1 MLWSYQGMIIQI
13 ELWLTRHEKGVKAVE
28 WFFTVTLGTCAGT
41 GYRWSDEMDGGRW
54 YLDYDDDDGGDWM
67 MIVVILLLIN
77 FMAVRGFWFASSSF
91 SVRGDLLAKCANSQL
106 DHDALPPK
114 SGWVWFG
121 KHLQVGGIWEVVFG
135 GRWGP
140 QWAHPPVGAC
150 GKIRQIRGRALT
162 DWGAAPPHNLHVADL
177 GRWVEK
183 GNQMASSLMLHR
195 NEEKNCILRNR
206 VKALIEASL
215 PSLLWIE
222 ASEEEIVENYISSFH
237 CCPHC
242 TWRWT
247 HEEGLIGF

>member
-1 MLWSYQGMIIQI
+1 MFWSYQGMKIHI
-13 ELWLTRHEKGVKAVE
+13 ELWFTRHKKEVKAVQVG

-114 SGWVWFG
+114 SRFG
-121 KHLQVGGIWEVVFG
+121 KHLQVGGIWEVFG

-140 QWAHPPVGAC
+140 QWAHPQWGRVGKYDKFA
-150 GKIRQIRGRALT
+150 
-162 DWGAAPPHNLHVADL
+162 GAP
-177 GRWVEK
+177 W
-183 GNQMASSLMLHR
+183 
-195 NEEKNCILRNR
+195 
-206 VKALIEASL
+206 LIEVL
-215 PSLLWIE
+215 PHPTI
-222 ASEEEIVENYISSFH
+222 
-237 CCPHC
+237 C
-242 TWRWT
+242 TLQILVD
-247 HEEGLIGF
+247 E